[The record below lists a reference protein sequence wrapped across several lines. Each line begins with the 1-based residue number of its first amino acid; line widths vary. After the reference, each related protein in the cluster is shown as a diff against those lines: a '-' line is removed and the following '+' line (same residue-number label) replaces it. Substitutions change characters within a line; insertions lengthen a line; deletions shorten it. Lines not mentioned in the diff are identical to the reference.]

1 MSEMARVTQAAEY
14 ANEHAPSKERVFLDF
29 VEFVGAPGSPQAGKP
44 IFVNPEM
51 VGIVVESE
59 SSQPG
64 NEITA
69 IECGGF
75 PVLVAGTVEQVL
87 FALMTSKG
95 QI

>member
-1 MSEMARVTQAAEY
+1 M
-14 ANEHAPSKERVFLDF
+14 NF
-29 VEFVGAPGSPQAGKP
+29 VEFVGGPGSPQAGKP

-59 SSQPG
+59 SSRPG
-64 NEITA
+64 NETTA

-75 PVLVAGTVEQVL
+75 PVLVAGSVQQVL
-87 FALMTSKG
+87 FALMTHQG